1 METAIETLVE
11 QAKAGD
17 KHALEALILKIQDRI
32 YGLSIRMLFYP
43 ADAEDATQ
51 EILIKV
57 ITRLDSFHGER
68 AFTTWVYSVASN
80 HLLTTRKRR
89 AENNDWTF
97 EEYGN
102 LIDREVPAAAS
113 GMAPD
118 AEQSLLVQEIAISCM
133 QGMLL
138 CFDRDLRIA
147 YILGEIFEVS
157 GDDAAYI
164 LTVSPAAYRKRL
176 SRARTLLRDF
186 MRKKCGLVNH
196 TSPCRCTRHAAGA
209 VAAGLSATDNLTFA
223 GHPSRIPMDGD
234 IFTRILNTAPL
245 ERAAALF
252 RSHPEYT
259 APGTFVE
266 TLKQMV
272 EAGSFEIE
280 APPVIKTI

>member
-1 METAIETLVE
+1 MDTALETLVE

-17 KHALEALILKIQDRI
+17 KQALEALVLIIQDRV
-32 YGLSIRMLFYP
+32 YGLSVRMLFYP

-57 ITRLDSFHGER
+57 ITRLDSFHGES
-68 AFTTWVYSVASN
+68 AFTTWVYSIASN

-89 AENNDWTF
+89 AENKDWTF
-97 EEYGN
+97 EEYEN
-102 LIDREVPAAAS
+102 LIDREAPAAAI
-113 GMAPD
+113 GMVPE

-157 GDDAAYI
+157 SDDAAYI
-164 LTVSPAAYRKRL
+164 LAVSPAAYRKRL
-176 SRARTLLRDF
+176 SRARRLLRDF
-186 MRKKCGLVNH
+186 MKKKCGLVNP
-196 TSPCRCTRHAAGA
+196 TSACRCTRHAEGA
-209 VAAGLSATDNLTFA
+209 LTAGLTAYDNLTFA
-223 GHPSRIPMDGD
+223 GHPCRRPMDGNIFQRIPD
-234 IFTRILNTAPL
+234 IAPL

-252 RSHPEYT
+252 RSHPDY
-259 APGTFVE
+259 AVPGTFVE

-272 EAGSFEIE
+272 EAGSFEI
-280 APPVIKTI
+280 